1 MTAKPAHTSRIT
13 IQRLLAGSAFG
24 CVTVAILSVASPAF
38 AAEPVDKCAA
48 FERDVKAAQAP
59 VYGRPYGMLAAGI
72 AGGIMEGFMKPHECR
87 VREREAAEA
96 KRASKSFDDL
106 EKAVLKSPNLAAPR
120 AQLGQAY
127 LRDGRFVSAATALT
141 DAVSLGDQTGRTA
154 LGLALAQIA
163 NGQSRD
169 AVAALD
175 HAVTAIP
182 AGDLG
187 LAYALAGESARGVA
201 ILSDA
206 VRAGPATPKLRQN
219 LAYAYALDGRW
230 TEARVTATMDVP
242 ADQIDARL
250 EQWAMSMRTGAE
262 HERIATLLGVPVRDD
277 AGMPAALA
285 LNAPAAPATGP
296 EAAPVQAAA
305 AAPTAELPPAAPA
318 PQDLAAATPAPEPA
332 SVPAPAAALAP
343 VELAAATP
351 APATVPPA
359 VSEPVVQPLPTPAL
373 TRASEPAPRH
383 AFAEAP
389 VAESRSAGSHVVQL
403 GAFSSAKNADRAV
416 AWFTRHNPQIAGH
429 KLVITQAVVH
439 GRQFW
444 RVAAAG
450 FDAPGALGTCSALRQ
465 SGGACFARLGDK
477 PAQTL
482 AVKLG
487 HSPKKLASR

>member
-1 MTAKPAHTSRIT
+1 MTAKPIHSSRATMRRLAMGSAIAAALLAGT
-13 IQRLLAGSAFG
+13 AAEAAPRKSADGAAVSRLLATGRADSAVLLG
-24 CVTVAILSVASPAF
+24 
-38 AAEPVDKCAA
+38 E
-48 FERDVKAAQAP
+48 KA
-59 VYGRPYGMLAAGI
+59 LAA
-72 AGGIMEGFMKPHECR
+72 KPQD
-87 VREREAAEA
+87 AAL
-96 KRASKSFDDL
+96 RA
-106 EKAVLKSPNLAAPR
+106 A
-120 AQLGQAY
+120 LGQAY
-127 LRDGRFVSAATALT
+127 LHSGRFASAVAALG

-154 LGLALAQIA
+154 LGLALAQVA

-277 AGMPAALA
+277 AGLPPALA
-285 LNAPAAPATGP
+285 LNAPAATTPDTAPA
-296 EAAPVQAAA
+296 QA
-305 AAPTAELPPAAPA
+305 TAELPPAAPA
-318 PQDLAAATPAPEPA
+318 PQALAAA
-332 SVPAPAAALAP
+332 SPAPAAPAPADGAPAAPAPAPSDVAAAVAPAPSPAP
-343 VELAAATP
+343 VEVAAAP
-351 APATVPPA
+351 AQPAA
-359 VSEPVVQPLPTPAL
+359 VSEPVVQPLPAPTKAPARSRL
-373 TRASEPAPRH
+373 AHRAP
-383 AFAEAP
+383 AEASAVP
-389 VAESRSAGSHVVQL
+389 GERSPAETHVVQL

-429 KLVITQAVVH
+429 KLVITQATVH

-450 FDAPGALGTCSALRQ
+450 YDAATARGTCSALRQ
-465 SGGACFARLGDK
+465 SGGACFAHAADK
-477 PAQTL
+477 AGESL
-482 AVKLG
+482 AVKVG
-487 HSPKKLASR
+487 PSTKLARR